1 MKLNHPTGVEAE
13 NSALAFLVGQG
24 LTLVERNWHCRYGEL
39 DLVMQHGAVYVFVEV
54 KYRKNSQFGGAIN
67 SISSAKCAKL
77 MRTAE
82 LYLQTK
88 QIDVSCR
95 IDGVFLQGDQE
106 PIWLKNILG

>member
-1 MKLNHPTGVEAE
+1 MKLNHPKGIEGE
-13 NSALAFLVGQG
+13 NLALSFLEKQG

-39 DLVMQHGAVYVFVEV
+39 DLVMKEGAVYVFVEV
-54 KYRKNSQFGGAIN
+54 KYRKNDQFGGAIN

-82 LYLQTK
+82 LYLQTN
-88 QIDVSCR
+88 QINNSCR
-95 IDGVFLQGDQE
+95 VDGVFLQDNQA